1 MWMLITTCA
10 IASII
15 GPYLPKLGTV
25 NKVKKT
31 WMVKAVEGEQ
41 NAVMGVTAHLDPE
54 LIGNVQVWEKRDRL
68 YFGD

>member
-1 MWMLITTCA
+1 MDNRA
-10 IASII
+10 ISAETGHI
-15 GPYLPKLGTV
+15 V

-31 WMVKAVEGEQ
+31 WMVKAVEGKQ

-54 LIGNVQVWEKRDRL
+54 LIGDVLVWEKRDRL